1 MVEEVFKKEKMI
13 NKSKLKNLPK
23 QSGIYIFKKGKKELY
38 IGKATNLKQRV
49 LSYFA
54 KELNRSPLIKE
65 MVETATSVD
74 TLLTDNVLDAL
85 ILESFLIKKN
95 RPFYNTKEKDN
106 STFNFVVITK
116 EDFPKILV
124 KRGRLVAIEKLEKEN
139 LGVYGPFTSGVQLKE
154 ALRIIRKAIPF
165 RDKCKLES
173 KRGCF
178 NAQLGLCPG
187 VCVGELNK
195 REYGKIIK
203 RLKMF
208 FEGKK
213 LKIISDLEK
222 EMNKYASS
230 KEYEL
235 AGGVKTQIMKIKH
248 LQDISLI
255 KQDHAEGS
263 NSEFRIEGY
272 DVSHI
277 SGTDAV
283 GVMVVSIDG
292 VLESSEY
299 RVFKIRQDNKRSDID
314 SLKEILVRRSR
325 NDWTEPN
332 LVVVDGGKAHLNV
345 ANKFFADIPKV
356 SVVKDEKHKPKGI
369 LGDKVYARSRESE
382 ILEINNEAHRFA
394 IYQHRKRRNSA
405 F

>member
-1 MVEEVFKKEKMI
+1 MI

-23 QSGIYIFKKGKKELY
+23 ESGIYIFKKGKKELY

-74 TLLTDNVLDAL
+74 TLITDNVLDAL
-85 ILESFLIKKN
+85 ILESFLIKQK
-95 RPFYNTKEKDN
+95 RPFFNTKEKDN

-165 RDKCKLES
+165 RDKCKLDS
-173 KRGCF
+173 KRLCF
-178 NAQLGLCPG
+178 NAQIGLCPG

-195 REYGKIIK
+195 REYGKIVK

-213 LKIISDLEK
+213 LKILNDLEK
-222 EMNKYASS
+222 EMMKHADKS
-230 KEYEL
+230 EYEL
-235 AGGVKTQIMKIKH
+235 AEETRKQIMKIKH

-263 NSEFRIEGY
+263 NNEFRIEGY

-277 SGTDAV
+277 SGSNAI
-283 GVMVVSIDG
+283 GVMVVSIGG
-292 VLESSEY
+292 VLEKSEY
-299 RVFKIRQDNKRSDID
+299 RVFKIKQENKRSDID
-314 SLKEILVRRSR
+314 SLKEILERRSR
-325 NDWTEPN
+325 NDWGEPN
-332 LVVVDGGKAHLNV
+332 LIVADGGKAHLNV
-345 ANKFFADIPKV
+345 VSKFFDGVPKV
-356 SVVKDEKHKPKGI
+356 SVVKDEKHRPRDI

-394 IYQHRKRRNSA
+394 ISQHRKRRNTA